1 VGGRKLVHW
10 YEDGRRELFDLA
22 ADPSEAHDLATDHL
36 DEAAALDERL
46 LVTLREWN
54 ARLPTPVARGAEPER
69 RMPLNVLFIATDDLR
84 PDLGCYGDALARTP
98 HIDRLAARGTVF
110 DAAYCQQAVCNPS
123 RASLLTGRRP
133 DTLRIWDLPT
143 HFRTRHPQIVTL
155 PQHFRRHG
163 YHAEDV
169 GKIFHNWRQSIEG
182 DPESWSV
189 PAEMHYGNHGG
200 DRPQVQGALPPDLA
214 ASPRCEMRDVP
225 DEAYLDG
232 RIATRAVAA
241 LRAAAGSDT
250 PFFLAVGFWKP
261 HAPFNAPKRYW
272 DLHDPKAIP
281 EPRHPEW
288 PRDAPRIAWHDSQE
302 ILREAR
308 GELTPQQA
316 RTIRHGYLAAVSYLD
331 AQVGRVLDE
340 LERLGLAERTIV
352 VLWSDHGYH
361 LGEQSLWAKTSNF
374 ELDARVPLVIA
385 APSTGTAGRRVAT
398 PVELLDLYPTLV
410 ELAGLPVPEGL
421 EGRSLVPLLLDPDAP
436 FKPAALTQHPR
447 PAYIDR
453 APGGVPTAMGYS
465 VRSRTHRYTEWRDW
479 KTGETTAREL
489 YDHRTDPDESV
500 NLADHAAERDIV
512 ARHAALLEGF
522 EPLVRPGWTHE

>member
-1 VGGRKLVHW
+1 MCPPGLI
-10 YEDGRRELFDLA
+10 
-22 ADPSEAHDLATDHL
+22 
-36 DEAAALDERL
+36 AAAVL
-46 LVTLREWN
+46 LLGAIEPAST
-54 ARLPTPVARGAEPER
+54 AEPER
-69 RMPLNVLFIATDDLR
+69 RVPLSVLFIAADDLR
-84 PDLGCYGDALARTP
+84 NDLGCYGNPIVRTP
-98 HIDRLAARGTVF
+98 HIDCLAARGTVF
-110 DAAYCQQAVCNPS
+110 EAAYCQQAVCNPS

-143 HFRTRHPQIVTL
+143 HFRSHHPRIVTL
-155 PQHFRRHG
+155 PQHFMRHG

-169 GKIFHNWRQSIEG
+169 GKIFHNWKQSIEG

-189 PAEMHYGNHGG
+189 PAVMHFGNHGA
-200 DRPQVQGALPPDLA
+200 DQPQMAGPLPPDLVKT
-214 ASPRCEMRDVP
+214 PRCEMRDVP

-232 RIATRAVAA
+232 RIAARAVES
-241 LRAAAGSDT
+241 LRESARRES

-272 DLHDPKAIP
+272 DLYDPATIP

-288 PRDAPRIAWHDSQE
+288 PRGAPRIAWHDSQE
-302 ILREAR
+302 ILREAAS
-308 GELTPQQA
+308 GLTREQA

-385 APSTGTAGRRVAT
+385 APTVAAAGQRVAT

-410 ELAGLPVPEGL
+410 DLAGLPVPPGL

-436 FKPAALTQHPR
+436 FKPAALSQHPR
-447 PAYIDR
+447 PSYIDR

-465 VRSRTHRYTEWRDW
+465 VRSCTHRYTEWRDW

-489 YDHRTDPDESV
+489 YDHVADPDESV
-500 NLADHAAERDIV
+500 NRAADPEQRDV
-512 ARHAALLEGF
+512 VTRHASLLEAF
-522 EPLVRPGWTHE
+522 QPLVKPGWTPAMP